1 MIILGIIGFIDVLF
15 FYAAM
20 KVAGDADRRM
30 NKED

>member
-1 MIILGIIGFIDVLF
+1 MLLAIILGIDELFI
-15 FYAAM
+15 YAAM